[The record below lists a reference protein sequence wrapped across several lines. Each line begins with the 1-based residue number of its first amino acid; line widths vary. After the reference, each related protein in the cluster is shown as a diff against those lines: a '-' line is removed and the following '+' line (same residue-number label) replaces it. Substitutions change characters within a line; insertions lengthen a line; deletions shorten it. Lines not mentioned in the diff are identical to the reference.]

1 MAYIAFFAPEKQDI
15 EKVSRHI
22 KSYNGLFDP
31 KNVNIDPISGGYFYL
46 FKIITSK

>member
-22 KSYNGLFDP
+22 KLDVQVFQQW
-31 KNVNIDPISGGYFYL
+31 KEGGWW
-46 FKIITSK
+46 